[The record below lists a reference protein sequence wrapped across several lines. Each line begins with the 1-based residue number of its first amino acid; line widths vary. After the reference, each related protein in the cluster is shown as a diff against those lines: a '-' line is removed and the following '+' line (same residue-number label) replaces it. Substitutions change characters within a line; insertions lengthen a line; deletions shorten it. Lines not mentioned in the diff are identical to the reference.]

1 MTRSKKN
8 SAPRAVTDVRRATN
22 PRNALLGGISTNEFL
37 RNYWQQRPLL
47 IRGAFRNTGNKG
59 EAHFAPLTVRE
70 IETLATYDEAESRL
84 VVRRGSEWSL
94 EHGPF
99 KRKAFAALRASGAAW
114 TVLVQDTQHFSH
126 EAHALLAKFSFLP
139 YARIDD
145 LMVSLAGV
153 GGGVGP
159 HVDSYDVFL
168 LQGNGT
174 RCWKISH
181 KHDDTTRDDV
191 PLKMLKH
198 FRADEEWILEPG
210 DMLYLPPGLA
220 HHGIA
225 ESDDCVTW
233 SIGFRAPSHQELVET
248 YLDLLRDQVQI
259 DTRFTDA
266 GRRATKAPGLI
277 EPEIARDWQAAWQR
291 FTAQA
296 SNPALLNEFIC
307 CYLTQPKPHV
317 EFLPPESPLN
327 LTRFRTTAR
336 QRGLMLDLRSRLLYD
351 KNSFYLNGR
360 RIDVTTT
367 DVPTQSTIWKILANE
382 RRVSPSQ
389 LGANASDA
397 LFAFWQSGELQ
408 IDNAQ
413 G

>member
-8 SAPRAVTDVRRATN
+8 SAPPVVTDVRCATN
-22 PRNALLGGISTNEFL
+22 PRDALLGGISTSEFL
-37 RNYWQQRPLL
+37 RNYWQKRPLL
-47 IRGAFRNTGNKG
+47 IRGAFRNTGNNRS
-59 EAHFAPLTVRE
+59 AHFAPLTVRE

-99 KRKAFAALRASGAAW
+99 KRKNFTALRAGDAAW

-139 YARIDD
+139 HARIDD

-168 LQGNGT
+168 LQGNG
-174 RCWKISH
+174 RRRWKISH
-181 KHDDTTRDDV
+181 QHDDTTRDDV

-198 FRADEEWILEPG
+198 FRADEQWILEPG

-248 YLDLLRDQVQI
+248 YLDLLRDQVQL

-266 GRRATKAPGLI
+266 GRRATTVPGFI

-296 SNPALLNEFIC
+296 SNPALLNEFVC

-317 EFLPPESPLN
+317 EFLLQETPLN
-327 LTRFRTTAR
+327 LTRFRSTAR

-351 KNSFYLNGR
+351 KKSFYLNGR
-360 RIDVTTT
+360 RIEA
-367 DVPTQSTIWKILANE
+367 PTESTIWKALANE

-389 LGANASDA
+389 LSADA
-397 LFAFWQSGELQ
+397 CDSLFAFWQSGELQ
-408 IDNAQ
+408 FDNEQ